1 MTKVL
6 FEINK
11 NSLENNIIKY
21 NKAHTDNFFVE
32 EEINQRLI
40 DLSNNGLVEALYT
53 QARK

>member
-1 MTKVL
+1 LQDEEKLYLSEFFMTKVL

-32 EEINQRLI
+32 EEIN
-40 DLSNNGLVEALYT
+40 
-53 QARK
+53 